1 MTDNDPTLLGI
12 YLNDHL
18 TGATAGLELF
28 RRAASS
34 HAGTPAGDVLKRL
47 TAEVAEDREALLAI
61 TRELGFSVRRYK
73 VVAGWA
79 AEKVGRLKLNGRILS
94 RSPLSSV
101 IELEGLR
108 LGVEGKAA
116 GWRLLQALVPTEPRL
131 GPVAIERLIER
142 AERQAQQ
149 LEALRIE
156 AGTAALARASAAG
169 RAPSVGSAR
178 AG

>member
-28 RRAASS
+28 RRAAAS

-47 TAEVAEDREALLAI
+47 TAEVEEDREALLAI
-61 TRELGFSVRRYK
+61 TRDLGFSVRRYK

-101 IELEGLR
+101 IELEGLC
-108 LGVEGKAA
+108 LGVAGKAA

-131 GPVAIERLIER
+131 GPVALERLIER
-142 AERQAQQ
+142 AERQAQE
-149 LEALRIE
+149 LESLRLD
-156 AGTAALARASAAG
+156 AGTAALARASAVG
-169 RAPSVGSAR
+169 RAPSARSAPAR
-178 AG
+178 